1 MIFVAVA
8 QVPKGRGSMAALR
21 LVVMVRKPWKLR
33 VAVGFNYRVVKGGVP
48 RGGGSLIFPN
58 VP

>member
-21 LVVMVRKPWKLR
+21 LVVMVRKAWSVGVMEVESLSIGLLR
-33 VAVGFNYRVVKGGVP
+33 GGFEGEGVP
-48 RGGGSLIFPN
+48 
-58 VP
+58 